1 MQNLNVCLAQS
12 NGRPQ
17 TNWLDMNI
25 GRESGSRTKKGEEE
39 KKCALRYS
47 NLFNKTNIIK
57 RSVTI
62 YINKIFSN
70 IPAIYSCVIALS
82 LFHFM
87 AILLRF
93 LLERQIRNSRKMI
106 SRSVSERDGPR
117 PRLRQKKTF
126 SFFYSNFA
134 NWLECLIRL
143 RWDFKQNHVYA
154 ENVRRVDRRFG
165 FCHPNQINTFTG
177 PNL

>member
-1 MQNLNVCLAQS
+1 MFVWPNQTHH
-12 NGRPQ
+12 PQ

-25 GRESGSRTKKGEEE
+25 LPRKTDRIEANGRR
-39 KKCALRYS
+39 KKCGLRYS

-106 SRSVSERDGPR
+106 SRCVLKRR
-117 PRLRQKKTF
+117 PPTEKPFR
-126 SFFYSNFA
+126 FFYSNFA

-143 RWDFKQNHVYA
+143 RWDFKRNHVTQKLKA
-154 ENVRRVDRRFG
+154 V
-165 FCHPNQINTFTG
+165 
-177 PNL
+177 